1 MCITPTHHKQTRSN
15 MARTK
20 TTTASKESAPVI
32 VASTPAVEA
41 EAPAK
46 KTKKAKASRPA
57 KESAKEEAPVA
68 QPAVADAEAVSDEV
82 VSSEKMSASRKLA
95 DELASLKAN
104 ILARNA
110 LDTKIKTAVASLSKV
125 SERLTREENKRSK
138 GKKGTRTA
146 GTGGFNSPVLI
157 SDALA
162 DFIGSARGSV
172 VTRNSVN
179 QFIHNYVKDNN
190 LRVES
195 DKRMWVYDAKL
206 FDLFG
211 KSSTD
216 MLGYF
221 NLQTQLKPHFTK
233 VDPKKKA

>member
-20 TTTASKESAPVI
+20 TTTATKESAPVI

-41 EAPAK
+41 PA
-46 KTKKAKASRPA
+46 KKAKASRPA

-68 QPAVADAEAVSDEV
+68 QPIVADVVADAEAVSEEV
-82 VSSEKMSASRKLA
+82 ASSEKMSASRRLA

-110 LDTKIKTAVASLSKV
+110 LDSKIKSAVASLSKV

-162 DFIGSARGSV
+162 DFIGTARGSV

-195 DKRMWVYDAKL
+195 DKRMWMYDTKL

-211 KSSTD
+211 KSSSD
-216 MLGYF
+216 ALGYF